1 MESDWMVSLMQT
13 RHLMDHQARIESR
26 RKGVLVP
33 EKNVLDEMKED
44 EVLLSGQAGGVQ
56 GKTAAHPAASNLDI
70 SLADIPGRLKG
81 LEQGAARA
89 PKGADGAAVQISNFT
104 FQKETVETVVDIHYQ
119 TLPKVEG
126 LVRVNAHL
134 AETDR
139 YALEFQDGTT
149 FKITDKWS
157 SKSTTIW
164 GDPHVDTSDQESANN
179 GDFQDLKTS
188 DRYTT
193 FQLEDGTRVTF
204 TAQDAGVIEAVDIS
218 KGSQHLRGLGA
229 ASSQWSEETGLFS
242 EAVKLSGASG
252 GQVPLGDVVYAGGDG
267 ADWFN
272 SAGQLVW
279 GKTTGPHVTQ
289 RPTQVM
295 DVQVR
300 QTYST
305 EQLAVQMMLKA

>member
-1 MESDWMVSLMQT
+1 
-13 RHLMDHQARIESR
+13 MDHQARLEAR

-33 EKNVLDEMKED
+33 EKTVLDEMKED
-44 EVLLSGQAGGVQ
+44 QALLSGQTAGVQ
-56 GKTAAHPAASNLDI
+56 ENAAARPAAANIDI
-70 SLADIPGRLKG
+70 SLADVSGRLKNPQ
-81 LEQGAARA
+81 QGTTPAQ
-89 PKGADGAAVQISNFT
+89 KTADGAAVRMTTFT
-104 FQKETVETVVDIHYQ
+104 FQKETTETVLDVHYR
-119 TLPKVEG
+119 TLPQVEG

-139 YALEFQDGTT
+139 YAFEFQDGIT
-149 FKITDKWS
+149 FKISDKWS
-157 SKSTTIW
+157 NKSTTIW
-164 GDPHVDTSDQESANN
+164 GDPHVDTSDQEGANN
-179 GDFQDLKTS
+179 GDFQDLKAS

-193 FQLEDGTRVTF
+193 FQLEDGSRVTF
-204 TAQDAGVIEAVDIS
+204 TAQDTGVIEAVDIS
-218 KGSQHLRGLGA
+218 KGSQQLHGLGA

-242 EAVKLSGASG
+242 EEVKRAGSSG

-279 GKTTGPHVTQ
+279 GRTTGPHITQ

-295 DVQVR
+295 DIQVR

-305 EQLAVQMMLKA
+305 EQLTVQMMLKA